1 MRASRDSHADGK
13 SRLICLGLY
22 ADRTRFHVEALLV
35 QIVHALDKWP
45 VQID

>member
-1 MRASRDSHADGK
+1 MRGRRDSHADGK

-22 ADRTRFHVEALLV
+22 ADRARFYVEALQV